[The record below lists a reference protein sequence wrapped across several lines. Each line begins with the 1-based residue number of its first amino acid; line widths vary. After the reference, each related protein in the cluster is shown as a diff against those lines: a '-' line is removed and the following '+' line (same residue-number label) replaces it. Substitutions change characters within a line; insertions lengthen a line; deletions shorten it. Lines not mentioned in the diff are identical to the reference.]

1 MGERMRKAALALLAG
16 VLSGWLATAAMAQQK
31 VLKINESLG
40 PGSVEEAALQQFKKI
55 VEEGSKGE
63 LQIAIHLQDALGK
76 PDTALES
83 LMAGSLDLYSGALEY
98 YAQIV
103 PAELNAISIPYFI
116 GDQET
121 LRKYLK
127 STVFKGAEK
136 KLLDRGIRV
145 LSTEYNGDRGPYRVL
160 LSSKAV
166 RTVDDVNGLK
176 MRVFPNDVY
185 IRAWKALGAVP
196 SQVAW
201 TETYLGIRQGVIQSV
216 TAPLATVR
224 SMKFTEVAPFVTE
237 IKEYPQTW
245 PMTISEKTWAK
256 LKPDQ
261 QQLLVRA
268 ANEAGKFYAKTTL
281 ERAQGDIDFM
291 KQTNKA
297 EFIAIDQ
304 GQWRKKLEPF
314 YESLVKDKLLTQEI
328 YDTVKSLR

>member
-1 MGERMRKAALALLAG
+1 MRGLLRLLG
-16 VLSGWLATAAMAQQK
+16 LFLLSAAMSSGAWAQK
-31 VLKINESLG
+31 VLKVNESLG
-40 PGSVEEAALQQFKKI
+40 PGSVEEAALQQFKKL

-83 LMAGSLDLYSGALEY
+83 LMAGNLDLYSGALEY

-103 PAELNAISIPYFI
+103 PQELNAISIPYFI

-127 STVFKGAEK
+127 SPIFKTAEK
-136 KLLDRGIRV
+136 KLLERGIRV

-160 LSSKAV
+160 VSSKPV
-166 RTVDDVNGLK
+166 RSVDDVNGLK
-176 MRVFPNDVY
+176 LRVFPNDVY

-224 SMKFTEVAPFVTE
+224 SMKFTEVAPYVME

-245 PMTISEKTWAK
+245 PMTISERVWAR
-256 LKPDQ
+256 LNPEQ

-291 KQTNKA
+291 KSANKA
-297 EFIAIDQ
+297 EFIAVDAA
-304 GQWRKKLEPF
+304 QWRRKLEPF
-314 YESLVKDKLLTQEI
+314 YESLVKEKLLSQEI
-328 YDTVKSLR
+328 YDTVRSLR